1 MSQGRSSDSF
11 PPQRLPGLT
20 TSGQE
25 CAKLSARDR
34 NSQQRVLSPI
44 FTAFPFVLPGRRIP
58 EKTLRD
64 EITKKIGN
72 GRFFHDS
79 FGAMRL
85 STVQQLMGTG
95 SCKTGRMRRRSER
108 GSNRRTGG
116 PFPVVRQEGL
126 LCFAGSDVLAAVV
139 EAKCAVRGVKAS
151 SAFRIGIRR
160 LCTLD
165 SPLCTA
171 GRGPV
176 SFPVRSGLLRSHSR
190 LRARGYKKE
199 TAISISRRLVPA
211 FLFLLRRRVPTVFL
225 RVCLRSPPP
234 EPAPCPAG
242 SCCRIRSPVRTAA

>member
-1 MSQGRSSDSF
+1 MAKSVRSCPLGTETHSNGYCRRFSRHSLLFFREDGSRKK
-11 PPQRLPGLT
+11 PCGT
-20 TSGQE
+20 
-25 CAKLSARDR
+25 KLR
-34 NSQQRVLSPI
+34 
-44 FTAFPFVLPGRRIP
+44 
-58 EKTLRD
+58 
-64 EITKKIGN
+64 KK
-72 GRFFHDS
+72 S
-79 FGAMRL
+79 
-85 STVQQLMGTG
+85 GTG